1 MVCKNCAA
9 MTIHPPLLRPL
20 LLALAL
26 TVGGWATPAL
36 AEKADRSKPINI
48 DYDRGDIDLVKQRT
62 EFSGNVVLS
71 KGSMVMRAARMDVRE
86 TSDGYQMAYAS
97 GETGKPVNFRQARD
111 VAGEAVEGSAD
122 QIEYNSR
129 SDTVRFVGN
138 AVVRRMRGTTVADEV
153 VGAVILYDNRSEV
166 FSIEGGQA
174 SPHPAGRGRMVLM
187 PRETAA
193 SEPAAPA
200 LPLQT
205 SPSLQ
210 QPRKPS

>member
-9 MTIHPPLLRPL
+9 MTIRPHPLRPL

-26 TVGGWATPAL
+26 AVGTWAAPVQ

-97 GETGKPVNFRQARD
+97 GETGKPVSFRQARD

-122 QIEYNSR
+122 QVEYDSR
-129 SDTVRFVGN
+129 SDTVRFIGN

-166 FSIEGGQA
+166 FSIEGGQD

-187 PRETAA
+187 PREAVA

-200 LPLQT
+200 LPLQS
-205 SPSLQ
+205 SPRL

>member
-1 MVCKNCAA
+1 M
-9 MTIHPPLLRPL
+9 

-26 TVGGWATPAL
+26 AAGGWAGSAQ
-36 AEKADRSKPINI
+36 AEKADRNKPINI
-48 DYDRGDIDLVKQRT
+48 DYDRGGVDFVKQRT

-86 TSDGYQMAYAS
+86 TSDGYQQAYAS
-97 GETGKPVNFRQARD
+97 GEAGKPVTFRQARD
-111 VAGEAVEGSAD
+111 VPGEAVEGSAD
-122 QIEYNSR
+122 QVEYDSR

-138 AVVRRMRGTTVADEV
+138 AVVRRMRGATVADEV
-153 VGAVILYDNRSEV
+153 VGAVIHYDNRSEV

-187 PRETAA
+187 PRAAAA
-193 SEPAAPA
+193 SEPAAPEPA

-205 SPSLQ
+205 SPGLQ